1 MADATGASQTT
12 TSAPMNFR
20 LAPGGLDY
28 DSAKWTQI
36 GTVTSTGTET
46 VSVTL
51 STGSTNSGA
60 IPADAIL
67 FKPTGLDV
75 ARTTYEW
82 DHQNRLTKVTNES
95 AAFSATGVMTLSP
108 RDTTTYAY
116 DVLDRI
122 ATYGEKRPQARTA
135 TNAACTPIDKTR
147 RKGNAC
153 HFGRPGMRRQARTC
167 LRSGS
172 PIRLSRIAAHLRR
185 AVDAGSRVPGRHFR
199 TPAWFAG
206 ITRVSVR
213 RCRRGPWPG
222 QRGRRPPCRPP
233 SAAARGGSWRAARPA
248 RRPPRGSGRAP
259 VGPG

>member
-1 MADATGASQTT
+1 MRPDFGTSIFAPTTGRL
-12 TSAPMNFR
+12 TSLTHA
-20 LAPGGLDY
+20 
-28 DSAKWTQI
+28 DSAGKAEVECNFTY
-36 GTVTSTGTET
+36 
-46 VSVTL
+46 
-51 STGSTNSGA
+51 
-60 IPADAIL
+60 DA
-67 FKPTGLDV
+67 F
-75 ARTTYEW
+75 
-82 DHQNRLTKVTNES
+82 
-95 AAFSATGVMTLSP
+95 
-108 RDTTTYAY
+108 
-116 DVLDRI
+116 DRI

-135 TNAACTPIDKTR
+135 TNAVCTPIDKTR

-222 QRGRRPPCRPP
+222 RRGRRPPCRPP